1 MSDKNLRPIP
11 EPTLRR
17 LPAYHEYLKRLQAQ
31 GKTSVSCTHIGE
43 ALRVYSTQVRKDLAV
58 TGIVGRPKTGYD
70 VTELMRAIESFLG
83 WDDRRSAFLAGVG
96 SLGSAILGYRG
107 FQAYGLKIVAGFDSN
122 PDLVG
127 KEIHGKAVLPIEK
140 LAGLARRM
148 HVHMGIITV
157 PAEAAQ
163 DVADRMIEGGIFAI
177 WNFAP
182 TSLKAPEGVV
192 IQNENL
198 ASSLAVLSKRLEN
211 LGPRVP
217 GRDK

>member
-1 MSDKNLRPIP
+1 MPEKTLRPIP

-31 GKTSVSCTHIGE
+31 GKNTVSCTVIGE

-70 VTELMRAIESFLG
+70 IPELMRAIESFLG
-83 WDDRRSAFLAGVG
+83 WDDNRSAFLAGVG

-107 FQAYGLKIVAGFDSN
+107 FQAHGLKIVAGFDCD
-122 PDLVG
+122 PKLVG
-127 KEIHGKAVLPIEK
+127 KEIHGKSVLHIDK

-148 HVHMGIITV
+148 HVHMGIISV

-163 DVADRMIEGGIFAI
+163 DVADRMIEGGIHAI

-182 TSLKAPEGVV
+182 TSLAVPEGVIV
-192 IQNENL
+192 QNENL
-198 ASSLAVLSKRLEN
+198 ASSLAVLSKRIDSIE
-211 LGPRVP
+211 PRSP
-217 GRDK
+217 RRDK